1 LISYLGERNKRIKAS
16 VICDMTSNRGEVAH
30 EAKSVICIYT
40 NSDKNE
46 FAIGI
51 KEDKQFRAM
60 TKVGEAYTRFV
71 DGFDKILVDEN
82 EIDWE
87 QELKNWISAAKK
99 VESIFLEVD
108 FRNWNEL
115 GVRIN

>member
-1 LISYLGERNKRIKAS
+1 
-16 VICDMTSNRGEVAH
+16 MT
-30 EAKSVICIYT
+30 VICIYT

-71 DGFDKILVDEN
+71 DCYDLRIEDEN
-82 EIDWE
+82 EFDWK
-87 QELKNWISAAKK
+87 QELKNWTIAAKK
-99 VESIFLEVD
+99 DESIFLEVN
-108 FRNWNEL
+108 FTGWNES
-115 GVRIN
+115 GERIN